1 MSGRV
6 AVPALFVVVAALVY
20 PLAVVAGGAPSFPSR
35 SDCVHVAHADGDLEV
50 VFGYFDSEAQAR
62 PVLDKAL
69 AVGFKGT
76 QIEPNACG
84 QVKVAVHGIPTLAVG
99 DQVMAE
105 ARKVGFRP
113 TLEQVSS

>member
-1 MSGRV
+1 VRARV
-6 AVPALFVVVAALVY
+6 AVPVLVVVLAALAY

-35 SDCVHVAHADGDLEV
+35 SDCVHTAHHDGNLEV
-50 VFGYFDSEAQAR
+50 VFGYFDSEAQAQ

-69 AVGFKGT
+69 GVGFKGT
-76 QIEPNACG
+76 QIEPDACG
-84 QVKVAVHGIPTLAVG
+84 RVKVAVHGITTLEVG

>member
-1 MSGRV
+1 MSGRA
-6 AVPALFVVVAALVY
+6 AVPALFVVVAALAY